1 MRIAAGGISH
11 ETSTLAQGR
20 TLIRDFEEGMGLF
33 RGDAIFERFRG
44 SNICMGGFI
53 DGAVTH
59 GFELV
64 PMLWGF
70 AYPSGLIAREDFE
83 KLKWE
88 FLSRLKYADAEAQI
102 DGVLLDQHGSMVVE
116 GIDDADGDFIS
127 AVREVIGDR
136 PIVVTTDL
144 HSNHSLK
151 RVAAADAIIGFDTY
165 PHVDMAE
172 RGREAA
178 EVIIRTL
185 RGELHPRMAIRQLP
199 LFWGTRCQITGQP
212 PFVEVME
219 RLHELEHR
227 PGIVSATVATSF
239 PWADVP
245 EVGSSVIVVADGDQ
259 NLAQRTAD
267 EFGDWLWSIR
277 ENLWSPKMSV
287 REALQKGEE
296 IGKYPIILAD
306 HADNTGGGA
315 PGDST
320 EVLRTFI
327 ELGLQDALLLYLV
340 DPETIAEAHRL
351 GVGEKFHA
359 RLGGK
364 SVPMQGEPIEAVA
377 EVVALTDG
385 KFAYDGPMYAGLT
398 SSLGSSAWLRTGGVN
413 IVAVTGRQQPLDQ
426 AFART
431 LGIDCSR
438 MKYICVKS
446 SAHFR
451 SGFEKIAGSI
461 FNVDAAAV
469 HTHDFAA
476 LPHTKRT
483 RDVFPVEIQPVG
495 IQ

>member
-11 ETSTLAQGR
+11 ETSTLAQGLTR
-20 TLIRDFEEGMGLF
+20 IRDFEAGMGLF
-33 RGDAIFERFRG
+33 RGEAIFKRFRG

-53 DGAVTH
+53 DGAATH
-59 GFELV
+59 GYELV
-64 PMLWGF
+64 PLLWGF
-70 AYPSGLIAREDFE
+70 AYPSGRIAREDYE
-83 KLKWE
+83 ALKGE
-88 FLSRLKYADAEAQI
+88 FLERLKAADAEERI

-116 GIDDADGDFIS
+116 GIDDADGDFIA
-127 AVREVIGDR
+127 AVREVVGDR

-144 HSNHSLK
+144 HSNQTLK
-151 RVAAADAIIGFDTY
+151 RVAAADAIVGFDTY

-178 EVIIRTL
+178 EIIVKTL
-185 RGELHPRMAIRQLP
+185 RGELNPRMAIRQLP

-212 PFVEVME
+212 PFVEVIE
-219 RLHELEHR
+219 RLHELEGR
-227 PGIVSATVATSF
+227 PGILSATVATSF

-259 NLAQRTAD
+259 ELAQRTAD
-267 EFGDWLWSIR
+267 EFGDWIWSIR
-277 ENLWSPKMSV
+277 EQLWTPQMTV
-287 REALQKGEE
+287 REGLKRGEE

-306 HADNTGGGA
+306 QADNTGGGA

-327 ELGLQDALLLYLV
+327 EMGLEDALILYLV
-340 DPETIAEAHRL
+340 DPETIGEAHRL
-351 GVGEKFHA
+351 GVGKEFRAK
-359 RLGGK
+359 LGGK
-364 SVPMQGEPIEAVA
+364 SVPMQGGPVEA
-377 EVVALTDG
+377 EVEVMALTDG

-398 SSLGSSAWLRTGGVN
+398 SSLGPSAWLRTGGVN

-461 FNVDAAAV
+461 FNIDAAAV
-469 HTHDFAA
+469 HTHDFGK

-483 RDVFPVEIQPVG
+483 REVFPVEIRPTT
-495 IQ
+495 